1 MPISPIPLP
10 VEEIF
15 SLGCDTVFIFLNVP
29 SKRIRIEPHPL
40 RDLMELNN
48 ILRLNERY
56 IHHRL
61 MEASVKAK
69 ERGVNLFVIGPGEI
83 PSGLGLLEIDQ
94 KVIDFVKAHERTR
107 MKEYLTNLDA
117 HNLRF

>member
-1 MPISPIPLP
+1 M
-10 VEEIF
+10 
-15 SLGCDTVFIFLNVP
+15 FIFLNVP
-29 SKRIRIEPHPL
+29 SKRVRIEPRPL

-61 MEASVKAK
+61 MEAQVIAK
-69 ERGVNLFVIGPGEI
+69 ERCVNLFFICPDEI

-94 KVIDFVKAHERTR
+94 KMIDFVKAHERIR
-107 MKEYLTNLDA
+107 LKEYLTNLDA
-117 HNLRF
+117 HNLRFAPSNQ